1 MGYLYLKL
9 NIITLDNVSLFLIN
23 YNTGLK
29 LNIQK
34 IMIMASDPTTSWEI
48 DGETVE
54 TVRDFIGGGGG
65 LQNHCRWWL

>member
-34 IMIMASDPTTSWEI
+34 IMIMASDPTT
-48 DGETVE
+48 
-54 TVRDFIGGGGG
+54 
-65 LQNHCRWWL
+65 WW